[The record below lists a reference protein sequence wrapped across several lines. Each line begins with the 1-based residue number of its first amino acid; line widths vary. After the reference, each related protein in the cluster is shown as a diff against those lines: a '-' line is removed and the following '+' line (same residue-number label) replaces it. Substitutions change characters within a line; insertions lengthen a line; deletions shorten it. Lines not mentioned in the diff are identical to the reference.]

1 MHLAARISFEFVKG
15 RQAHE
20 ALGEEWEREVEVVV
34 STLPLFWAIFLK
46 ESPPVTKV
54 LCRRPALQPSR
65 SR

>member
-34 STLPLFWAIFLK
+34 STLPLFWAIFL
-46 ESPPVTKV
+46 
-54 LCRRPALQPSR
+54 R
-65 SR
+65 SHLL